1 MKYESKDATNI
12 IVVITTTDSR
22 EEAQRI
28 ARAMVEK
35 RLAACAQVSG
45 PIESHFHWDNRID
58 RAEEWQC
65 KFKTAQGKYPELER
79 AIVEMH
85 SYEVP
90 QVVAFPVTMAFKA
103 FAQWVYEETVKKT
116 A

>member
-1 MKYESKDATNI
+1 MEYHPKDAADI
-12 IVVITTTDSR
+12 IIVITTTDSR

-28 ARAMVEK
+28 ARVMVEK

-45 PIESHFHWDNRID
+45 PIESHFHWDNKID
-58 RAEEWQC
+58 KAEEWQC
-65 KFKTAQGKYPELER
+65 KLKTVQKKYQELES

-90 QVVAFPVTMAFKA
+90 QVVAVPVTMAFRA
-103 FAQWVYEETVKKT
+103 FAQWVHEETVTKT
-116 A
+116 V